1 MTGIGSVINVTAI
14 ICGGLLGLNF
24 GYLLYQVDKVMRKSK
39 EEFYKKAENDRW
51 TR

>member
-1 MTGIGSVINVTAI
+1 MPGIGTIINVTAI

-24 GYLLYQVDKVMRKSK
+24 GHLLYQVDKVMRKSK
-39 EEFYKKAENDRW
+39 EEFYKKAENDRR

>member
-24 GYLLYQVDKVMRKSK
+24 GHLLKH
-39 EEFYKKAENDRW
+39 
-51 TR
+51 